1 MKICSEQAQ
10 WRRQGSEVG
19 GWQSWLVRS
28 PPPLPPIPLPLLFVP
43 SPLSLLSEIFPLL
56 FLSPVFLPKIQ
67 LGVWGSAE
75 GSPSGAPAAKAF
87 LPYFETRIRSGCND
101 FGSFC
106 TDQNIHL
113 NQDRSYWLLPRY
125 TSYDYFSSD
134 LCWSQDRSWRG
145 LGAVAPVC
153 PPPWRCHWTGGTSLW
168 RLKSG
173 ESLLFSQYSPSYY
186 FNLWTQPTCL
196 HCLPGT
202 SSISLI
208 VVDFAA
214 ECNKHLLIGVV
225 CGSREP
231 VAGVAWRS
239 RLRIS
244 RAFCIMSSVNAWT
257 GVQLRPLLTAS

>member
-56 FLSPVFLPKIQ
+56 FFSPVFLPKIQ

-153 PPPWRCHWTGGTSLW
+153 PPPRGDATEQAEQVYGDWRAENRCCFRSTHRVIILTC
-168 RLKSG
+168 
-173 ESLLFSQYSPSYY
+173 EHSQRVS
-186 FNLWTQPTCL
+186 TVCQ
-196 HCLPGT
+196 
-202 SSISLI
+202 
-208 VVDFAA
+208 A
-214 ECNKHLLIGVV
+214 HLL
-225 CGSREP
+225 SH
-231 VAGVAWRS
+231 
-239 RLRIS
+239 
-244 RAFCIMSSVNAWT
+244 SSSST
-257 GVQLRPLLTAS
+257 LQLNVTSTCW